1 MHLAALFGTRQLME
15 DLLQGVARHAGERR
29 ANRLMLYAVD
39 SWSDNWRLA
48 DSKPRRSLDSVVLEA
63 GVAKRLHDD
72 IHEFFSRREW
82 YGRMGCLLYTSR
94 CV

>member
-1 MHLAALFGTRQLME
+1 MYKRQ
-15 DLLQGVARHAGERR
+15 GERR

-72 IHEFFSRREW
+72 IHELS
-82 YGRMGCLLYTSR
+82 LIHI
-94 CV
+94 